1 MRIVVCHVPAGAGH
15 TRAAQAL
22 AAALKSLPG
31 SHEVILLD
39 ALGRVTPFFR
49 WTYTQGYIHL
59 IQSAPF
65 LWGGIYYSSDSGC
78 CAGPIRSFFRLSN
91 KLQAKG
97 FEQQLI
103 ELNPDTI
110 VGTHFFPM
118 DVAALLKQGGKI
130 ASRLVT
136 VVTDY
141 LPHSFW
147 IAPGIDLY
155 TIGSQEGKEE
165 LVKRGV
171 DENRIHL
178 LGIPIDLKF
187 GHKQDRTGLAKK
199 LGLDPNLFTV
209 LIGAGGTGTGPV
221 DELISMLQKIKH
233 PIQILAVAGTNAHLF
248 HKLEEH
254 RHRISYSMKI
264 YGFIHNMEELMD
276 VSDVIITKPGGLTCA
291 EALSKGLPL
300 ILVAPIPGQETRNA
314 AYLERQGVARLVK
327 KIDRIPQII
336 EQLQEDP
343 DKRSGMNEK
352 AVHFSRQDAALKIA
366 QLTVAP

>member
-22 AAALKSLPG
+22 AVAFKDLPG

-39 ALGRVTPFFR
+39 ALERATPFFR

-65 LWGGIYYSSDSGC
+65 LWGGIYYSSDSGIL
-78 CAGPIRSFFRLSN
+78 AGLTRSFFRLSN

-103 ELNPDTI
+103 ELNPDI
-110 VGTHFFPM
+110 IAGTHFFPM
-118 DVAALLKQGGKI
+118 DVAAFLKQRGKI

-136 VVTDY
+136 AITDY

-155 TIGSQEGKEE
+155 TIGSQEGKED

-171 DENRIHL
+171 DGNRIHL

-187 GHKQDRTGLAKK
+187 GYKQDRTGLAKK
-199 LGLDPNLFTV
+199 LELDPNLFTV
-209 LIGAGGTGTGPV
+209 LIGSGGTGTGPV
-221 DELISMLQKIKH
+221 DELISMLQKITH
-233 PIQILAVAGTNAHLF
+233 PIQILAVTGTNTHLF

-254 RHRISYSMKI
+254 RHRISHPMKI
-264 YGFIHNMEELMD
+264 YGFINNMEELMD

-291 EALSKGLPL
+291 EALTKGLPL
-300 ILVAPIPGQETRNA
+300 ILVSPIPGQETRNA
-314 AYLERQGVARLVK
+314 TYLERQGVASLVE
-327 KIDRIPQII
+327 KIDRIPGVIG
-336 EQLQEDP
+336 QLQEDP
-343 DKRSGMNEK
+343 DKRRLMKEK
-352 AVHFSRQDAALKIA
+352 AVHFSRQDATLKIA
-366 QLTVAP
+366 QLAVAP